1 MKLAVLCTV
10 LFMLLKP
17 FWPVVDYA
25 VNYDYIVNFIC
36 ENRDKPELQCNGTCY
51 LTKELAEEA
60 SDADANPLSNN
71 QIKYEWSQV
80 VYVEPISDFNLNG
93 IELLSVKTIPV
104 GLDQRV
110 DSKLYSFNI
119 PKPPQV

>member
-1 MKLAVLCTV
+1 MKLAVLFTV

-60 SDADANPLSNN
+60 SDADSNPLSNN

-80 VYVEPISDFNLNG
+80 VYVEPISEFNLNG
-93 IELLSVKTIPV
+93 IEQLSTKTIPV
-104 GLDQRV
+104 ALDQRV
-110 DSKLYSFNI
+110 DSNLYSFNI

>member
-1 MKLAVLCTV
+1 MKLAVLFTV

-60 SDADANPLSNN
+60 SDADSNPLSNN

-80 VYVEPISDFNLNG
+80 VYVEPILEFNLNG
-93 IELLSVKTIPV
+93 IEQLSTKTIPV
-104 GLDQRV
+104 ALDQRV
-110 DSKLYSFNI
+110 DSNLYSFNI

>member
-1 MKLAVLCTV
+1 
-10 LFMLLKP
+10 MLLKP
-17 FWPVVDYA
+17 FWPVVDYV